1 MTADISVD
9 HVDIYYCDVGNTRK
23 EIEKELTKQIEK
35 EINTKLLKSVN
46 SIVNGIDF
54 SDYNSELERRPYKS
68 QKKNYRMHKTPDVS
82 NKPKFVYGKYVPI
95 ENIELVGNI
104 IAQRLKNNTRYYKNN
119 PDSNHYGK
127 ISNPNNMIGL

>member
-1 MTADISVD
+1 MTADIRVD

-35 EINTKLLKSVN
+35 EINTKLLKDVN
-46 SIVNGIDF
+46 RIVNGIDF
-54 SDYNSELERRPYKS
+54 SDYNSEFERRPYKS

-82 NKPKFVYGKYVPI
+82 NKPKMVYGKYVPI

-119 PDSNHYGK
+119 PDSNHYSK
-127 ISNPNNMIGL
+127 ISNPNNIGL